1 MSNWMKTF
9 MGEQVAAPYITTMQ
23 NLLGSILF
31 TLVVAGFMLV
41 IYRVCHDTLTYNK
54 KFNITLMM
62 LVVISTVL
70 LALIQNNPL
79 LSLGVLGSL
88 SSCRIR
94 TNTKDPREMCIRDRI
109 IV

>member
-41 IYRVCHDTLTYNK
+41 IYRVCHDTLTYK
-54 KFNITLMM
+54 KNLTLH
-62 LVVISTVL
+62 
-70 LALIQNNPL
+70 
-79 LSLGVLGSL
+79 
-88 SSCRIR
+88 
-94 TNTKDPREMCIRDRI
+94 
-109 IV
+109 